1 MNQKITIGI
10 VVVIAL
16 AAALALPVMNSI
28 NKEASSQ
35 QQVSSAPIP
44 PLVSPTPPPSQPL
57 PPPPPPQPAPV
68 QEPLVWEGTYEP
80 PPKSIPQYQQQRQA
94 GGKPQKDAGPALTA
108 ETLVGTAWQVGSP
121 YGHVVFEVGANGQA
135 IANHPMV
142 GQLPATWRVQGD
154 KVVVSA
160 SFMGQSMTIDA
171 KIQGQTLVAPG
182 QEIIRMR

>member
-35 QQVSSAPIP
+35 QQVRVRGAHLSG
-44 PLVSPTPPPSQPL
+44 L
-57 PPPPPPQPAPV
+57 PA
-68 QEPLVWEGTYEP
+68 
-80 PPKSIPQYQQQRQA
+80 QYQQQRQA

-121 YGHVVFEVGANGQA
+121 YGPVVFEVGANGQA